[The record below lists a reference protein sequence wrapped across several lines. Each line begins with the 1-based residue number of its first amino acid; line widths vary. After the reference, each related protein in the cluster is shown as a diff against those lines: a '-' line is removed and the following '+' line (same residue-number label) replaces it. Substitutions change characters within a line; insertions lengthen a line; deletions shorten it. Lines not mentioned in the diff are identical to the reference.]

1 MTPIR
6 SLTAL
11 AEHVRALGTKTRIAV
26 AAAEDPNTIT
36 SIARAVSEGFAEAIL
51 LGAKERI
58 EQVCALADID
68 PAGFQII
75 DPSPD
80 GDVSREAVRLVR
92 SGEADVLMKGLVGTD
107 KFLKA
112 VLNKEKGLLPPKAVM
127 SYVCALEL
135 PKYQKLL
142 FISDTAVLPCP
153 DLEQK
158 VAMLNY
164 SVAMARRFGIEK
176 PKVAL
181 ISATEKVNAG
191 LPNTSDHALIA
202 KMAERGQIKNCVVD
216 GPLDVFLACDPAAGE
231 IKGVNTPIAG
241 EADILIFP
249 SLETANA
256 FYKGL
261 MLFAEGELAGL
272 IQGTLK
278 PVVVMSRSESAASKY
293 YSVALS
299 CLMAGEK

>member
-6 SLTAL
+6 SLPAL
-11 AEHVRALGTKTRIAV
+11 AEHVRALGTRTRIAV

-58 EQVCALADID
+58 EQVCALAGID
-68 PAGFQII
+68 PARFQII
-75 DPSPD
+75 DLGPD
-80 GDVSREAVRLVR
+80 SDVSGEAVRLVR

-135 PKYQKLL
+135 PKYRKLL
-142 FISDTAVLPCP
+142 FISDTAVLPYP

-164 SVAMARRFGIEK
+164 SVQMARRFGIDQ

-181 ISATEKVNAG
+181 ITASEKVTAG
-191 LPNTSDHALIA
+191 LPNTFDHALIA
-202 KMAERGQIKNCVVD
+202 KMAQRGQIKNCVVD
-216 GPLDVFLACDPAAGE
+216 GPLDVFLACDPAAGG
-231 IKGVNTPIAG
+231 IKGVSTPIAG

-249 SLETANA
+249 SLEAANA

-261 MLFAEGELAGL
+261 MLFAGGELAGL